1 MVCGAKIVANNTL
14 KKYFVFNRQFSNLRA
29 CNNLSMKNS
38 FGLQA
43 LLGLIFSFVFLT
55 LNAQDVKP
63 DTVRVGIFI
72 TSIHDIDFK
81 QKEYSTNFWIWLKYK
96 RREFD
101 FYNNLEVPQA
111 KTVTK
116 SFVTVDST
124 DDRIF
129 MQMKLQCVMKD
140 SWRIENFPFD
150 RQSLRI
156 SLENSQFDSRE
167 MVFIADTVGEH
178 FDRRFTLRGWSI
190 DSCVISIGKKIYETG
205 FGDEDLAKP
214 HTEYS
219 SFRTRLVIRREAT
232 GLFWKMFLGMY
243 IAFLISYVCFYIH
256 ADGMDSRFGLGV
268 GSLFAVI
275 GNKYIIDSA
284 LPESSSFTLV
294 DLLHGLTLFFILAT
308 IAANA
313 YSLSLIKK
321 DKVEKAYKFDMLAS
335 RVVLIAY
342 VLVNVWFIWKASRS

>member
-1 MVCGAKIVANNTL
+1 
-14 KKYFVFNRQFSNLRA
+14 
-29 CNNLSMKNS
+29 MKNNFS
-38 FGLQA
+38 SRTILV
-43 LLGLIFSFVFLT
+43 LIFSFLII
-55 LNAQDVKP
+55 NIHAQDVKP
-63 DTVRVGIFI
+63 DTVKMGIYI

-81 QKEYSTNFWIWLKYK
+81 QKEYSANFWVWLTYK
-96 RREFD
+96 KKEFD

-116 SFVTVDST
+116 SFVTVDTS
-124 DDRIF
+124 DGKIF

-156 SLENSQFDSRE
+156 SFENSQYDSKE
-167 MVFIADTVGEH
+167 MIFVADTVGQH

-190 DSCVISIGKKIYETG
+190 DSCVMSTGTKVYETG
-205 FGDEDLAKP
+205 FGDEELSKP
-214 HTEYS
+214 RTEYS
-219 SFRTRLVIRREAT
+219 SFRTRLVIKREAT

-313 YSLSLIKK
+313 YSLNLIKK
-321 DKVEKAYKFDMLAS
+321 DKVEKAYKFDTLAS
-335 RVVLIAY
+335 RVVLVVY
-342 VLVNVWFIWKASRS
+342 VLLNVWFIWKASRG

>member
-1 MVCGAKIVANNTL
+1 MNLIRRGLLLLITN
-14 KKYFVFNRQFSNLRA
+14 VFFFA
-29 CNNLSMKNS
+29 
-38 FGLQA
+38 
-43 LLGLIFSFVFLT
+43 T
-55 LNAQDVKP
+55 NAADVKP
-63 DTVRVGIFI
+63 DTVRIGVYI

-81 QKEYSTNFWIWLKYK
+81 QKEYSTNLWVWLKYK
-96 RREFD
+96 NREFD

-116 SFVTVDST
+116 SFVTVDSS
-124 DDRIF
+124 DGEIY

-140 SWRIENFPFD
+140 SWKISNFPFD
-150 RQSLRI
+150 KQSLRI
-156 SLENSQFDSRE
+156 SFENSQFDSRYL
-167 MVFIADTVGEH
+167 VFAPDTIGEH

-190 DSCVISIGKKIYETG
+190 DSCLIATSTKVYETG

-214 HTEYS
+214 RTEYGT
-219 SFRTRLVIRREAT
+219 FRIRLVINREAS

-243 IAFLISYVCFYIH
+243 LAFLIAYVCFFIH

-294 DLLHGLTLFFILAT
+294 DLLHGITLFFILAT
-308 IAANA
+308 IASNA
-313 YSLSLIKK
+313 YCLNLIKK
-321 DKVEKAYKFDMLAS
+321 DKIAKAYRFDALAA
-335 RVVLIAY
+335 RVVIVAYLI
-342 VLVNVWFIWKASRS
+342 LNGWFIWKAANA